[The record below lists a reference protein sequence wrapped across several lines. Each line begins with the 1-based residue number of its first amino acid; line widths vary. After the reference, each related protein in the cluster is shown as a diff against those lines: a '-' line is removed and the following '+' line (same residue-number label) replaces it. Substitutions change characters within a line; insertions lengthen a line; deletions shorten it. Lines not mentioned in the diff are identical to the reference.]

1 MTSTRYWDAHVFF
14 PWRHEAYWMKSNEKS
29 KLRLMIESLCE
40 GMEEFWR
47 RDEDTGE
54 RVVNIYQLHQSLV
67 RWAKAQDRKAPSQST
82 LARNYSG
89 ETDHFSP
96 DTAQALSDFFRVPKA
111 VVTGDLRISSEA
123 WGVDIT
129 TSEIRWIMLLREL
142 NPDQRNVIYSTIKA
156 LLPPDIPSPPVPPGV
171 SPLVKPPRH

>member
-1 MTSTRYWDAHVFF
+1 
-14 PWRHEAYWMKSNEKS
+14 MKSKEKP
-29 KLRLMIESLCE
+29 KLRLMLESLCE

-47 RDEDTGE
+47 VDESTGE
-54 RVVNIYQLHQSLV
+54 RVVNIYQLAVSMK
-67 RWAKAQDRKAPSQST
+67 RWAKSLGRRAPSQST
-82 LARNYSG
+82 LTRNYNG
-89 ETDHFSP
+89 ETDNFSP

-111 VVTGDLRISSEA
+111 VITGDLRISSEA

-142 NPDQRNVIYSTIKA
+142 SPDQRNVIYSTIKA
-156 LLPPDIPSPPVPPGV
+156 LLPPDVPSPTVPPGV